1 MVYSTYL
8 MMIKDQIR
16 NVIRQGKPA
25 RFFEQ
30 TCIKNR
36 KLAPRKIAKSISKLR
51 MERRKGCGSQ
61 GQ

>member
-1 MVYSTYL
+1 

-30 TCIKNR
+30 TCKKNR

-51 MERRKGCGSQ
+51 MEGRKGCGSQ